1 MKRRKPK
8 TFSSA
13 REFFN
18 TYLPKSTQEGEINSG
33 YGQVEDR
40 RTSELLEDFRSSLE
54 RQTRRQT
61 S

>member
-1 MKRRKPK
+1 MERRKPR

-18 TYLPKSTQEGEINSG
+18 TYLPKSTQEREINSG

-54 RQTRRQT
+54 RQTHRQT

>member
-1 MKRRKPK
+1 MKRTKPR

-13 REFFN
+13 REVFN
-18 TYLPKSTQEGEINSG
+18 AYLPKSIRERKSNSG
-33 YGQVEDR
+33 YGQVEDQHTR
-40 RTSELLEDFRSSLE
+40 ELLEDFRSNLE

>member
-1 MKRRKPK
+1 MERRKPK

-18 TYLPKSTQEGEINSG
+18 TYLPKSTQEREINGS
-33 YGQVEDR
+33 YDQVEDQ

-54 RQTRRQT
+54 RQTRPQT

>member
-13 REFFN
+13 REVFN
-18 TYLPKSTQEGEINSG
+18 TYLPKSTQESEIDSG
-33 YGQVEDR
+33 YGQAEDR

>member
-1 MKRRKPK
+1 MKRRKHK

-18 TYLPKSTQEGEINSG
+18 TYLPKSTKEREINSG
-33 YGQVEDR
+33 YDQVEDQ

-54 RQTRRQT
+54 RQTRR
-61 S
+61 